1 MNPKAL
7 KSLTSVIIILL
18 SVHVV
23 EAGERPHQQLGTV
36 GSDPGAGG
44 PVADADLDPPACQ
57 ELSQVQHWL

>member
-7 KSLTSVIIILL
+7 TSVIIFLL

-44 PVADADLDPPACQ
+44 LVVDADLPPARQ
-57 ELSQVQHWL
+57 ELPQVQHWL